1 MATYED
7 MKRVERIIGHTFSS
21 GHLIRQALTSAGAE
35 KDNYDGN
42 RKLSQLGASLMDTLL
57 AIIVYGTGAG
67 RDCTANLRK
76 EFTKKDHFS
85 FAAKQTGIDQCIKY
99 DQRTGSESPE
109 VLRKAINAIIA
120 AVFIDT
126 WNIKFTLGVAMRILT
141 QEPDAAHFRMLFT
154 TPAPTVKGPPPIVNV
169 LLARGTGVVDP
180 SMLLLDQQTIECH
193 VPPMINTLLDQ
204 DFMAPFA
211 TSRAATAECSPN
223 NKDICWSLVPLSM
236 DSSSNNLDLNG
247 NSTQGSTPTYATAH
261 LTDSSLDS
269 SVRDYSH
276 LPSTPREGQ
285 GNQQSLRHTPAPNKK
300 RKYAHRPPSYLAS
313 ARIQGHLSEET
324 AKCMSQGFPPP
335 TDTYF
340 TPTIQEKV
348 LENESLGNLSMILV
362 TIACPHSIIALREII
377 RKERGHR
384 SLQSCFLKDGI
395 SRQERYEIIHELD
408 RRTAI
413 IQLVRW
419 YHILDL
425 FQECGGSETRSTTGY
440 VITTSAD
447 FVSRPRNFGNPGHT
461 DDANVSL
468 AMLKEIFPD
477 MRPNA
482 EGYEKK
488 LSAIRKLRK
497 LGKRLNTLTMRFGR
511 GVIGLMLDSSMVL
524 VSDNM
529 ILGPREDTFADFVSL
544 LEESQGRTLREFSA
558 AILPLLNSLLYY
570 TLHDMVPFNLEKTD
584 PHEISKEFKGSP
596 SLLNLIC

>member
-1 MATYED
+1 M
-7 MKRVERIIGHTFSS
+7 
-21 GHLIRQALTSAGAE
+21 
-35 KDNYDGN
+35 
-42 RKLSQLGASLMDTLL
+42 
-57 AIIVYGTGAG
+57 
-67 RDCTANLRK
+67 
-76 EFTKKDHFS
+76 
-85 FAAKQTGIDQCIKY
+85 
-99 DQRTGSESPE
+99 
-109 VLRKAINAIIA
+109 
-120 AVFIDT
+120 
-126 WNIKFTLGVAMRILT
+126 
-141 QEPDAAHFRMLFT
+141 AHFRILFT
-154 TPAPTVKGPPPIVNV
+154 TPAPTAKGPPPIVNV

-180 SMLLLDQQTIECH
+180 SMLLLDQQTIACH

-211 TSRAATAECSPN
+211 ISRAATAECSPN
-223 NKDICWSLVPLSM
+223 NSDICWNLVSLTM

-247 NSTQGSTPTYATAH
+247 YSIQGSTPTYAPTH

-300 RKYAHRPPSYLAS
+300 RKYAHRPPSCLAS
-313 ARIQGHLSEET
+313 APIRGHLSEEM

-340 TPTIQEKV
+340 TPIIQKKALE

-384 SLQSCFLKDGI
+384 SLQSCFLRDGI

-425 FQECGGSETRSTTGY
+425 FRECGGSETRSTTGY

-447 FVSRPRNFGNPGHT
+447 FVSRSRNFGNPGHT

-468 AMLKEIFPD
+468 AMLKEIFPNLS
-477 MRPNA
+477 PNA

-529 ILGPREDTFADFVSL
+529 
-544 LEESQGRTLREFSA
+544 
-558 AILPLLNSLLYY
+558 
-570 TLHDMVPFNLEKTD
+570 
-584 PHEISKEFKGSP
+584 
-596 SLLNLIC
+596 

>member
-7 MKRVERIIGHTFSS
+7 VKRVERIIGHTFSS

-126 WNIKFTLGVAMRILT
+126 WNIKFTLGVAMRIMT
-141 QEPDAAHFRMLFT
+141 QEPDAAHFRVLFT

-193 VPPMINTLLDQ
+193 VPPMISTLLDQ

-211 TSRAATAECSPN
+211 TSRAATV
-223 NKDICWSLVPLSM
+223 D
-236 DSSSNNLDLNG
+236 NNLDLNG
-247 NSTQGSTPTYATAH
+247 YSIQGSMPTYATTH

-276 LPSTPREGQ
+276 LSSTPNEGQ

-300 RKYAHRPPSYLAS
+300 RKYAHRSPSCLAS
-313 ARIQGHLSEET
+313 ARIQGYLSEEK
-324 AKCMSQGFPPP
+324 AKCMSQSFPSP

-340 TPTIQEKV
+340 TPTIQEKALE

-377 RKERGHR
+377 RKERDHR
-384 SLQSCFLKDGI
+384 NLQSCFLKEGI

-408 RRTAI
+408 RRNAI
-413 IQLVRW
+413 IQLVRR

-440 VITTSAD
+440 VISTSTD
-447 FVSRPRNFGNPGHT
+447 FVSRSRNFGNPGHT

-477 MRPNA
+477 LRPNG

-488 LSAIRKLRK
+488 LTAIKKLRK

-511 GVIGLMLDSSMVL
+511 GVIGLMLDSSMAL
-524 VSDNM
+524 VSDTM
-529 ILGPREDTFADFVSL
+529 ILGPREDTFAAFVSL
-544 LEESQGRTLREFSA
+544 LEESQGRTLRQFSA

-570 TLHDMVPFNLEKTD
+570 TLHDMVPFKLEKTD

-596 SLLNLIC
+596 SLLRLIC